1 MNNATLLGRLTK
13 QPELK
18 QTQSGQSFCTFT
30 LAIDRKYKNQD
41 GTRDTDFIPCV
52 AWRHTAEFIAKYF
65 HKGERMAVTGEI
77 RPRSW
82 EDDTG
87 QRRYMT
93 EVIVDQAY
101 FADGKRDSYSAPSA
115 YDDEPDLAPS
125 DTDLPFDL
133 S

>member
-41 GTRDTDFIPCV
+41 GTRETDFIPCV

-65 HKGERMAVTGEI
+65 HKGERILVEGEI

-82 EDDTG
+82 EDDAG

-101 FADGKRDSYSAPSA
+101 FADGKRDNYSAA
-115 YDDEPDLAPS
+115 YDDETDLAPS
-125 DTDLPFDL
+125 DTDLPFDI